1 MHRREHIF
9 YSTLVI
15 EFVFHYR
22 FSVFLVLKIMRNFID
37 VQRLQLVL
45 KTGIQAKAVT

>member
-1 MHRREHIF
+1 MHRRVHIF

-22 FSVFLVLKIMRNFID
+22 FSAILVLKIMPNFID
-37 VQRLQLVL
+37 VQLVL
-45 KTGIQAKAVT
+45 KTGKQVIAIT